1 MNYTALFRSSLWV
14 LLRNRTRSL
23 LIILGVSIG
32 IASVV
37 CILAISGAAQS
48 GIQQQFDNLGDNL
61 VWIEA
66 GARIV
71 KGVTTGTHTVPS
83 LVLSDAA
90 AIQRQISLIT
100 QVSPHIGAQAQVI
113 YGNQNWFTTYH
124 GVAPE
129 YFGIKRW
136 SIDQGALFQNE
147 DVDRAA
153 GVCVLG
159 HTVRDQLFGAADPIG
174 KEISILGVPCK
185 VVATLAP
192 KGLSLSGQDQDD
204 TIMLPVT
211 TAQKK
216 LKGVNWIDDIVASA
230 ASPDLVKL
238 AGREA
243 AGVLRDRHRLRPEES
258 DDFIVRNPE
267 DLIQAQLDSSR
278 MLTNLLLSIASI
290 SLMIG
295 GIGIMN
301 VMLVSVTER
310 TREIGLRAAVGA
322 TERAIRFQF
331 LGEAIILSLAGGA
344 AGVVFGIIGSFAIG
358 RALNWPIALS
368 LQSFVVVTL
377 FSIALGVF
385 FGFYPAR
392 KASMINPIDALRYE

>member
-1 MNYTALFRSSLWV
+1 
-14 LLRNRTRSL
+14 
-23 LIILGVSIG
+23 
-32 IASVV
+32 
-37 CILAISGAAQS
+37 
-48 GIQQQFDNLGDNL
+48 
-61 VWIEA
+61 
-66 GARIV
+66 
-71 KGVTTGTHTVPS
+71 
-83 LVLSDAA
+83 
-90 AIQRQISLIT
+90 
-100 QVSPHIGAQAQVI
+100 
-113 YGNQNWFTTYH
+113 
-124 GVAPE
+124 
-129 YFGIKRW
+129 
-136 SIDQGALFQNE
+136 
-147 DVDRAA
+147 
-153 GVCVLG
+153 
-159 HTVRDQLFGAADPIG
+159 
-174 KEISILGVPCK
+174 
-185 VVATLAP
+185 
-192 KGLSLSGQDQDD
+192 
-204 TIMLPVT
+204 
-211 TAQKK
+211 
-216 LKGVNWIDDIVASA
+216 
-230 ASPDLVKL
+230 
-238 AGREA
+238 
-243 AGVLRDRHRLRPEES
+243 
-258 DDFIVRNPE
+258 
-267 DLIQAQLDSSR
+267 